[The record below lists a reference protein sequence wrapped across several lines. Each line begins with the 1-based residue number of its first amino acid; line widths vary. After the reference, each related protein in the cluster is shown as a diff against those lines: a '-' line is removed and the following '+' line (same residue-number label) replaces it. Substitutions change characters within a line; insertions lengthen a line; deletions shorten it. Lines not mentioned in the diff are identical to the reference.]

1 MIEIVGHRVL
11 VKPFKLEEIDEAYAR
26 AKKAGIQFV
35 DNDDMKRQQ
44 NAVDKGTV
52 VDVGNT
58 AFKDFGGE
66 PWCEIGDLIAFA
78 KYSGKYVEDPF
89 TKETFVI
96 LNDEDVVCVF
106 TGEEEN
112 G

>member
-1 MIEIVGHRVL
+1 MIKIVGHRVL
-11 VKPFKLEEIDEAYAR
+11 VRPFKLEEVDEAYKR
-26 AKKAGIQFV
+26 AKQVGIQLLENEDFQ
-35 DNDDMKRQQ
+35 RQQ

-52 VDVGNT
+52 VAVGNT

-66 PWCEIGDLIAFA
+66 PWCAVGDFIAFA

-89 TKETFVI
+89 TKEKFVI

-106 TGEEEN
+106 EEKS
-112 G
+112 